1 MGKSDFRVHTFREEI
16 EFVQGLNHSTGKN
29 IGIYPEIKAP
39 WFHKQ
44 EGKDISSKV
53 LAVLKQYGY
62 TGKNDNVYLQ
72 CFDANELKRIKNE
85 LEPKLGMD
93 LKLVQLIAYNDW
105 QETYEQK
112 ADGKWV
118 EYDYDWMFKP
128 GAMKKIAQYADGIGP
143 DYHMLVVADQSKPGH
158 IVLTDMVKEAH
169 ASKLAVHPFTIRA
182 DALPKYVTDVN
193 QLYDVIYNRRRRR
206 CVHRLPG
213 QGVQF
218 LQKQGQHSNA
228 RAPQGSLD
236 C

>member
-1 MGKSDFRVHTFREEI
+1 M
-16 EFVQGLNHSTGKN
+16 
-29 IGIYPEIKAP
+29 
-39 WFHKQ
+39 
-44 EGKDISSKV
+44 

-128 GAMKKIAQYADGIGP
+128 GAMKKIAQYAYGIGP

-193 QLYDVIYNRRRRR
+193 QLYDVIYNQAG
-206 CVHRLPG
+206 VDGVFTDFPDK
-213 QGVQF
+213 GVQF
-218 LQKQGQHSNA
+218 LQKQGQHK
-228 RAPQGSLD
+228 
-236 C
+236 

>member
-1 MGKSDFRVHTFREEI
+1 M
-16 EFVQGLNHSTGKN
+16 
-29 IGIYPEIKAP
+29 
-39 WFHKQ
+39 
-44 EGKDISSKV
+44 

-118 EYDYDWMFKP
+118 EYDYDWMFAGRDEENRSVCRRHRAGLP
-128 GAMKKIAQYADGIGP
+128 
-143 DYHMLVVADQSKPGH
+143 
-158 IVLTDMVKEAH
+158 H
-169 ASKLAVHPFTIRA
+169 AGRGGSIR
-182 DALPKYVTDVN
+182 
-193 QLYDVIYNRRRRR
+193 
-206 CVHRLPG
+206 
-213 QGVQF
+213 
-218 LQKQGQHSNA
+218 
-228 RAPQGSLD
+228 RATS

>member
-1 MGKSDFRVHTFREEI
+1 M
-16 EFVQGLNHSTGKN
+16 QGLNHSTGKN

-118 EYDYDWMFKP
+118 EYDYDWMFKL

-143 DYHMLVVADQSKPGH
+143 DYHMLVVADQSAGPH
-158 IVLTDMVKEAH
+158 
-169 ASKLAVHPFTIRA
+169 RA
-182 DALPKYVTDVN
+182 DRHGERSARQQAGGAPVHHP
-193 QLYDVIYNRRRRR
+193 RR
-206 CVHRLPG
+206 CAAEVRDRREPA
-213 QGVQF
+213 V
-218 LQKQGQHSNA
+218 
-228 RAPQGSLD
+228 
-236 C
+236 